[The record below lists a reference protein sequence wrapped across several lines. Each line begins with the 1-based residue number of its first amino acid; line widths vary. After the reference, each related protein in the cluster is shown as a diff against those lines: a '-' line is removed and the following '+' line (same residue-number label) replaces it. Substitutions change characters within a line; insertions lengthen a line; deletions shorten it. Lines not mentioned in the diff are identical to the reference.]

1 MWRLILPTFALLGWS
16 FYILSGGAAYQ
27 PRDGSRQAEAIKTS
41 ATTPARLA
49 EAPFANPATNPALV
63 TAAPQPAAITPLP
76 DTPRILPVSATPK
89 PAPVAQPETQ
99 TDTVT
104 LSLPSLIPAVNE
116 GGQDGWG
123 LTRSREEARP
133 EPTPDIRRI
142 TAARVN
148 MRVGPGTNFAILAKL
163 DNGAEVEV
171 LEDDGNGWL
180 RLRAIDSNRVG
191 WIAHSLVS
199 AAAG

>member
-1 MWRLILPTFALLGWS
+1 MWRFILLTFALMGWS
-16 FYILSGGAAYQ
+16 FYVLSGGADYQ
-27 PRDGSRQAEAIKTS
+27 PRDGSRQAEAIK
-41 ATTPARLA
+41 ARAAAPARLA
-49 EAPFANPATNPALV
+49 KAPVANPATNPALV
-63 TAAPQPAAITPLP
+63 TVASAPQPAVDTPLP
-76 DTPRILPVSATPK
+76 DTPRILPVSAAPD
-89 PAPVAQPETQ
+89 PAPVIQP
-99 TDTVT
+99 DTVT

-133 EPTPDIRRI
+133 EATPDIRRI

-148 MRVGPGTNFAILAKL
+148 MRVGPGTNFAILTKL